1 MKESKADRFRRV
13 ADARVNKIIKMI
25 RLLGNCSGTG
35 VYEYTDEQVAYIFS
49 ALQSEL
55 DKAKRRFR
63 KPSLGKHRF
72 SLTDQNLV
80 RLSPKEQV
88 PFRCIGCGACCKH
101 VHMQVPV
108 ETLDA
113 FRIVKHLQQQ
123 GEDIECMDDF
133 WERYT
138 EPALLNE
145 CGFFVYF
152 LKTQGPEEA
161 CIFLQDNRCRIHTV
175 NPRACRIYPLVVD
188 PKENGRYE
196 YLVSYERKQHFK
208 GPKVHV
214 KTWMK
219 KRFGEEDRAFLTADF
234 GSAKELAQ
242 LLRQIPDKRKK
253 RALMCF
259 HWAKYGNFDTGKPF
273 LPQYERNLKVLR
285 EYLKELTE

>member
-1 MKESKADRFRRV
+1 
-13 ADARVNKIIKMI
+13 
-25 RLLGNCSGTG
+25 
-35 VYEYTDEQVAYIFS
+35 
-49 ALQSEL
+49 
-55 DKAKRRFR
+55 
-63 KPSLGKHRF
+63 
-72 SLTDQNLV
+72 
-80 RLSPKEQV
+80 
-88 PFRCIGCGACCKH
+88 
-101 VHMQVPV
+101 MQVPV

-123 GEDIECMDDF
+123 GEDIEFMDDF